1 MLKIK
6 FADNSEIEVLDD
18 TTIFPSQNSSVRSK
32 MIIHIP
38 EDAMDVSE
46 FEKIVSNKEK
56 TKEIHLINT
65 VDGELKSDVIYTN
78 YSILASV
85 GKQRIDKVN
94 YVDGSIS
101 SEMHLVAQLEQLTYI
116 EQQLDALGIKI

>member
-46 FEKIVSNKEK
+46 FEKSY
-56 TKEIHLINT
+56 L
-65 VDGELKSDVIYTN
+65 L
-78 YSILASV
+78 
-85 GKQRIDKVN
+85 
-94 YVDGSIS
+94 
-101 SEMHLVAQLEQLTYI
+101 
-116 EQQLDALGIKI
+116 